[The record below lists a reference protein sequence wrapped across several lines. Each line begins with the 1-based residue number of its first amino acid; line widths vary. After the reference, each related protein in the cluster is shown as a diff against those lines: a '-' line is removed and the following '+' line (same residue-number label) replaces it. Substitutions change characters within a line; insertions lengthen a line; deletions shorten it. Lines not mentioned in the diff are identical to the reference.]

1 MSRKAIGNTPKTIQ
15 NVFVL
20 LLLSLFACLSTF
32 LVTIGAQLYRSTV
45 DSAEKNNTSR
55 IMTAVVRSA
64 IWAEDGGEV
73 QVERF
78 DSLGITTLTVVNEI
92 DGEKYYKRLY
102 CAVDPD
108 PLDGEPRSFLW
119 ESYNSEE
126 IEFRTELGETL
137 CELNGF
143 EPSIEGNTLKVDLE
157 SPNGTRSTIRM
168 ALRTGGGA
176 AE

>member
-64 IWAEDGGEV
+64 IWAEDGGNV
-73 QVERF
+73 IVEKM
-78 DSLGITTLTVVNEI
+78 DGWDITALTVIEEYEDETN
-92 DGEKYYKRLY
+92 YKRLFAY
-102 CAVDPD
+102 EGNLLETYTDDELPFDPKY
-108 PLDGEPRSFLW
+108 GEP
-119 ESYNSEE
+119 
-126 IEFRTELGETL
+126 L
-137 CELNGF
+137 CELKEF
-143 EPSIEGNTLKVDLE
+143 EPELNGNVLTVRLKASDDSE
-157 SPNGTRSTIRM
+157 STIRM
-168 ALRTGGGA
+168 TLRAGGGG
-176 AE
+176 E